1 MRPGAPAGSGGRR
14 ADLHTHTLYS
24 DGTLSPVQLIARARA
39 YGLAAIA
46 ITDHDSVE
54 GLAHAM
60 PAAGGALELIP
71 GVEISTSEDGMDL
84 HILGLYV
91 DPEHPELRERLSR
104 FRDERLRRVE
114 GILAR
119 LTELGVGVPLDQVLA
134 LAGPGVV
141 GRPHVAEAMV
151 RAGHVP
157 DLDDAFRRYLG
168 GQGAAFVS
176 RPAFR
181 PADAIALIHG
191 AGGVSVLAH
200 PGAAMSD
207 RVIERLAGLGL
218 RALEV
223 WHPQHGLGTVRRYR
237 ALARQYGLLETG
249 GSDFHGPAR
258 GTDLGG
264 VSVPLSVVV
273 ALKDAAG
280 IPG

>member
-1 MRPGAPAGSGGRR
+1 MRRGAPAGSGGRR
-14 ADLHTHTLYS
+14 ADLHTHTTYS
-24 DGTLSPVQLIARARA
+24 DGLLTPVQLIARAREQ
-39 YGLAAIA
+39 GLAAIA

-54 GLAHAM
+54 GLPLAM

-71 GVEISTSEDGMDL
+71 GVEISTSADGMDL

-91 DPEHPELRERLSR
+91 DPDHPELRERLAR
-104 FRDERLRRVE
+104 FHDERLRRVE
-114 GILAR
+114 SILAR
-119 LTELGVGVPLDQVLA
+119 LADLGVGVSLDTVLA

-151 RAGHVP
+151 RSGHVA
-157 DLDDAFRRYLG
+157 DLDEAFRRYLG
-168 GQGAAFVS
+168 SQGIAFVS
-176 RPAFR
+176 RPSFR
-181 PADAIALIHG
+181 PAEAISLIHA

-200 PGAAMSD
+200 PGASLSD
-207 RVIERLAGLGL
+207 LVVERLADLGL

-223 WHPQHGLGTVRRYR
+223 WHPQHGVSTVRRYR
-237 ALARQYGLLETG
+237 ALARQLNLLETG
-249 GSDFHGPAR
+249 GSDFHGPDR
-258 GTDLGG
+258 GTELGG